1 MTTSPPIYRAEGD
14 GTGRDG
20 SPASIFRNF
29 VVPAIFLV
37 GIPFPLYLLIQYK
50 TGEWVDVL
58 LMLLVW
64 ALCVLI
70 YWLPV
75 GIVLFRWKGHWAGRF
90 LIGYLASLP
99 FYFLTVAIGLWLLTQ
114 TFLPANLTFHPR
126 TPAQW
131 LAYSYATPTFY
142 LMVFI
147 FFLLVRRGREL
158 ARITRAVAVGAFCL
172 ALVATVVLDLKTDRY
187 RWPASTMARADIV
200 NAKIVDPSGNQII
213 EGQDVEIENGKIV
226 EIIPAALDTG
236 GWPKIDAQG
245 GYLLPGMIDVH
256 THLLAPIRSMQAA
269 QIGFDFNYFL
279 NSLLG
284 DYAPQRR
291 EYLEDGV
298 TAVRDVGG
306 PATHIFALRA
316 AGAIHKLL
324 GPRIFAVGRLVTSP
338 HGHPVATIWTREV
351 SRQGA
356 IIATYPASLV
366 AGLERNYADGPPDA
380 VKIIYGT
387 IGMTPEKISKDLL
400 DRAVAWAKSK
410 SLISVVHIETT
421 QEATDAVDAGATGI
435 EHAAT
440 MESVPDSLVADM
452 LAHHTFADPTFGE
465 YRTALSL
472 RHVSS
477 ADIERSVTQKYEFM
491 RQLDAAGVALTIG
504 TDAPLVA
511 YGEGYQDELGQFAK
525 AGFTPGRILT
535 FATLNNAAY
544 LGKANELGKIAP
556 NYDADMFLIR
566 ANPLVDIA
574 AVRNPIW
581 VMLSGQIVVRRADDG
596 RAGRASPPLPSR

>member
-1 MTTSPPIYRAEGD
+1 MTTPPPINRVAGD
-14 GTGRDG
+14 GTARD
-20 SPASIFRNF
+20 SSLASIFRNF

-50 TGEWVDVL
+50 AGEWIDVL

-64 ALCVLI
+64 ALCVLV
-70 YWLPV
+70 YWLPIGV
-75 GIVLFRWKGHWAGRF
+75 VLFRWQGHWAGRF

-114 TFLPANLTFHPR
+114 TFLPATLTFHPR

-147 FFLLVRRGREL
+147 LFLLVHSGGRL
-158 ARITRAVAVGAFCL
+158 ARIARGVAVGAFFL
-172 ALVATVVLDLKTDRY
+172 ALVATVVVDVKSDKY
-187 RWPASTMARADIV
+187 SWPSSTMARADIV
-200 NAKIVDPSGNQII
+200 NAKIVDAPGNQIV
-213 EGQDVEIENGKIV
+213 EGQDVKIENGKIV
-226 EIIPAALDTG
+226 EIVPAAADTSD
-236 GWPKIDAQG
+236 WPKIDAQG
-245 GYLLPGMIDVH
+245 DYLVPGMIDVH

-269 QIGFDFNYFL
+269 QAGFDFNYFL

-298 TAVRDVGG
+298 TAVRDMGG
-306 PATHIFALRA
+306 PSVHIFALRA
-316 AGAIHKLL
+316 AVAAHKLL

-356 IIATYPASLV
+356 IIATDPTSLI
-366 AGLERNYADGPPDA
+366 AGLEKDYTEGPPDA

-387 IGMTPEKISKDLL
+387 IGMAPEKISKDLL

-410 SLISVVHIETT
+410 NLISVVHIETT

-465 YRTALSL
+465 YRIALWL
-472 RHVSS
+472 RHVSN
-477 ADIERSVTQKYEFM
+477 ADIEQRLQQRYGFM
-491 RQLDAAGVALTIG
+491 KQLDAAGVPLTIG

-511 YGEGYQDELGQFAK
+511 YGEGFQDELDQFAK
-525 AGFTPGRILT
+525 AGFTPARILT
-535 FATLNNAAY
+535 FATVNNAAY
-544 LGKANELGKIAP
+544 LGKADELGKIAP
-556 NYDADMFLIR
+556 NYDADMFLTR
-566 ANPLVDIA
+566 ANPFTNIA
-574 AVRNPIW
+574 AVRKPVW
-581 VMLSGQIVVRRADDG
+581 VMLGGQIV
-596 RAGRASPPLPSR
+596 AGRPPGGAPATHGLAPSR